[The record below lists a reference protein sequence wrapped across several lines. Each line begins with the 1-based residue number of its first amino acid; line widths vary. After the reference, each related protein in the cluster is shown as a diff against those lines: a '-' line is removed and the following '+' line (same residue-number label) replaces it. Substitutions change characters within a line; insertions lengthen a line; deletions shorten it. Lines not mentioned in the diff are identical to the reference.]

1 MKKLKIGACATAIAA
16 ALTLGASSAAHAV
29 VYNLNTDLCTGGC
42 ATGPPPF
49 ATVTVLQNGANLDFT
64 VQLLDSLVFQNSTAF
79 DAFAFSFSD
88 KIATVSNIIDNGPGT
103 FTSSPVA
110 TMQDGFGTF
119 KQGIRTD
126 ATGGTT
132 LSFTV
137 AAETIGNL
145 IVSTAPPPNNL
156 SLFAADVAGGGGTGN
171 TGNIGGGVVAGV
183 PEPSTWG
190 MMLIGFV
197 GLGFAFR
204 QSRRKV
210 LFA

>member
-1 MKKLKIGACATAIAA
+1 MRKLHIGACAIAA
-16 ALTLGASSAAHAV
+16 ALTFGASSAANAV

-42 ATGPPPF
+42 ASGPPPF
-49 ATVTVLQNGANLDFT
+49 ATVTVIQNGTDLNFT
-64 VQLLDSLVFQNSTAF
+64 VQLLDSLVFQASTAF

-88 KIATVSNIIDNGPGT
+88 KVATVSNIVDNGPGT

-119 KQGIRTD
+119 KQGITNS

-137 AAETIGNL
+137 ANEVIANL
-145 IVSTAPPPNNL
+145 IISTSPPPNNL

-190 MMLIGFV
+190 MMLLGFIG
-197 GLGFAFR
+197 LAFAFR
-204 QSRRKV
+204 KSRRKIS
-210 LFA
+210 FA

>member
-1 MKKLKIGACATAIAA
+1 MRKLHICATALAA
-16 ALTLGASSAAHAV
+16 ALTLGASSAAHAI
-29 VYNLNTDLCTGGC
+29 VYNLNIDHCTGGC
-42 ATGPPPF
+42 ASGSPPF

-64 VQLLDSLVFQNSTAF
+64 VQLLDSLVFQKSTAF
-79 DAFAFSFSD
+79 DVFAFSFSD
-88 KIATVSNIIDNGPGT
+88 KIATVSSIVDNGPGT

-110 TMQDGFGTF
+110 TAQDGFGTF
-119 KQGIRTD
+119 KQGIVNS

-145 IVSTAPPPNNL
+145 ILSTIPPGDTVA
-156 SLFAADVAGGGGTGN
+156 LFAADVAGGGGTGN

-183 PEPSTWG
+183 PEPATWG
-190 MMLIGFV
+190 MMLLGFV
-197 GLGFAFR
+197 GLGIAFR

-210 LFA
+210 SFA

>member
-1 MKKLKIGACATAIAA
+1 MKKLKLSTCAAVAAA
-16 ALTLGASSAAHAV
+16 ALTLGASSAAQAV
-29 VYNLNTDLCTGGC
+29 VYNLNVDHCTGGC
-42 ATGPPPF
+42 ATGSPPF

-64 VQLLDSLVFQNSTAF
+64 VQLLDSLVFQKSTAF

-88 KIATVSNIIDNGPGT
+88 KVATVTSIVDNGPGT

-110 TMQDGFGTF
+110 TGQDGFGTF
-119 KQGIRTD
+119 KQGIQNT

-137 AAETIGNL
+137 LAETIGNL
-145 IVSTAPPPNNL
+145 AVSTIPPGDTIA
-156 SLFAADVAGGGGTGN
+156 LFAADVAGGGGTGN

-183 PEPSTWG
+183 PELSTWG
-190 MMLIGFV
+190 MMLIGFA

-210 LFA
+210 SFA